1 MTPLFSIL
9 IANYNNGKYI
19 AECLDSVLNQ
29 DYPNIEI
36 ILVDDSSTDES
47 LAIIQPYLK
56 KYPNLKFFKNETN
69 LGVGYA
75 KKRCIDEANGVFL
88 GIVDA
93 DDKIELHAVSAM
105 AAEHVT
111 HPNASLIYSNL
122 YYCDSSLNVTGLK
135 KIKQVPLKQYDF
147 FNQDGYISHFTT
159 FKKAAYLKTKGI
171 NTNLKR
177 ADDQDLF
184 CSLYDVGDA
193 ILIDKPL
200 YYYRI
205 HKDGVSSMD
214 NADKAFFERWKIIFL
229 RAEEKGIDI
238 EDYFLQTFVRRDR
251 VKHWLKLDRWIR
263 NSFIYKIYKRLR

>member
-56 KYPNLKFFKNETN
+56 KYPNLKLFKNEIN
-69 LGVGYA
+69 LGVGYT

-105 AAEHVT
+105 AAKHVAQ
-111 HPNASLIYSNL
+111 PNASLIYSNL
-122 YYCDSSLNVTGLK
+122 YYCDEDFKITGLK
-135 KIKQVPLKQYDF
+135 KINQVPLNLPDF
-147 FNQDGYISHFTT
+147 FNQADDISHFAT
-159 FKKAAYLKTKGI
+159 FKKAAYLMTNGI
-171 NTNLKR
+171 NTSLKT
-177 ADDQDLF
+177 AEDQDLYLK
-184 CSLYDVGDA
+184 LYDVGTVLLLDE
-193 ILIDKPL
+193 PL
-200 YYYRI
+200 YHYRI
-205 HKDGVSSMD
+205 HSGGLSTLNNEDSS
-214 NADKAFFERWKIIFL
+214 FFDRWKVIFQ

-238 EDYFLQTFVRRDR
+238 EDYFLQTFVRKER
-251 VKHWLKLDRWIR
+251 VKHWLKLDYWMR